1 MQREKNTSSGNMAI
15 LSNLEG
21 VNSFEIYLV
30 AKPEP
35 DVPPE
40 FQVYNI
46 AIDDQKFSEIM
57 QHVAKTNHK
66 YSQRD
71 FKEFTHKDMQCLC
84 YTNDEVKVYR
94 TTPMHIQYSEP
105 FLIIGSNKSKLT
117 LLNFPSTT
125 SIHQTVY
132 VKQLVF
138 RITSRIY
145 LNFRSSIDESTRKKV
160 NSIYINYNHDSNVD
174 MKMINEILV
183 ELMRQLC

>member
-1 MQREKNTSSGNMAI
+1 MSVI
-15 LSNLEG
+15 SNLEG
-21 VNSFEIYLV
+21 VNSYEIYLIS
-30 AKPEP
+30 KPEP

-40 FQVYNI
+40 FQLYNI
-46 AIDDQKFSEIM
+46 AVDDEEFAQIM
-57 QHVAKTNHK
+57 QHMAKTNHK

-84 YTNDEVKVYR
+84 YTNDEVKVYK
-94 TTPMHIQYSEP
+94 TAPVHIQYNEP
-105 FLIIGSNKSKLT
+105 FLIIGSNKTKLT

-160 NSIYINYNHDSNVD
+160 NSIYINYNHDPNVD
-174 MKMINEILV
+174 MKMVNETLR
-183 ELMRQLC
+183 ELMTQFRQ